1 MGLSRVNSTSGRIF
15 LSGVLCLI
23 FATTPAAGAGDPNPL
38 EPVDTSSPRA
48 TLTGFLTELDQVWA
62 LFRDEYW
69 NAPGKELETEIFL
82 GAARVLRTLD
92 LSEFPPSTRIEE
104 GYDAGTFLYETLSR
118 IELPPAGEIP
128 DADYFAGTED
138 PAEWT
143 VPHTDITI
151 ARINEGP
158 RKGEFL
164 FNVATVNRA
173 HEFFRKTQPLPYVR
187 DVPVENTQ
195 QIRQVIPGWWFSTA
209 SIYELPDWMRQVIL
223 EQAAWKWVAL
233 VVLLSVVVA
242 LIVAVY
248 RLTRRR
254 ESRTPAGDY
263 ARRMVL
269 PLFVIFLLPPVT
281 YLITEQI
288 NIISDVAKTILLI
301 SRAAEYLLDT
311 WVAWL
316 GALLLAELII
326 LSPRIE
332 EESLH
337 AQLLRLSARI
347 SGIVLGLVILFY
359 GANQIGLPV
368 VGVLAGVGVS
378 GLAIALAAQ
387 DSLKNL
393 LGSLMIFMDQPY
405 APGQRILVQGHDGF
419 VEQIGLRSTRIRM
432 LNGSLTAI
440 PNEKMANLDV
450 ENVGRR
456 NFIRRQTNI
465 RLSYDTPPDKIEQAL
480 GIIREIL
487 DDHEGMRPELPPRV
501 FFDEFN
507 PDSLNIRIFY
517 WYHPPRRWKSLA
529 FDEKVNLEIMR
540 RFGESDIRLAPPTSR
555 INLDAGEGTIAG
567 TTS

>member
-1 MGLSRVNSTSGRIF
+1 MGPSRVITQAGRVP
-15 LSGVLCLI
+15 LTALVCLLFSI
-23 FATTPAAGAGDPNPL
+23 TPVTVAAQSNPL

-48 TLTGFLTELDQVWA
+48 TLTGFITELDQIWR
-62 LFRDEYW
+62 LFHDPYW
-69 NAPGKELETEIFL
+69 DNPSKELETQIFA

-104 GYDAGTFLYETLSR
+104 GYDAATFLYETLSR
-118 IELPPAGEIP
+118 IELPPVDEIP
-128 DADYFAGTED
+128 GATHFADMEE
-138 PAEWT
+138 PAKWT
-143 VPHTDITI
+143 IPHTDITI
-151 ARINEGP
+151 ARITEGP

-164 FNVATVNRA
+164 FSKGTVRRA
-173 HEFFRKTQPLPYVR
+173 NEFFRKTQSLPYLR

-195 QIRQVIPGWWFSTA
+195 SIRQVIPGWWLSTA
-209 SIYELPDWMRQVIL
+209 SIYRLPDWMRHVVL
-223 EQAAWKWVAL
+223 ESAVWKWLAF
-233 VVLLSVVVA
+233 VVLLLVITA
-242 LIVAVY
+242 LIIMVY
-248 RLTRRR
+248 RLTRRG
-254 ESRTPAGDY
+254 EPRTAAGDY
-263 ARRMVL
+263 LRRVALPVFVL
-269 PLFVIFLLPPVT
+269 ALIPPVS
-281 YLITEQI
+281 YLVTEQI
-288 NIISDVAKTILLI
+288 NIISDPAKTILLVM
-301 SRAAEYLLDT
+301 RATQYLLAT

-316 GALLLAELII
+316 GALLLAELVI

-332 EESLH
+332 DGSLH

-347 SGIVLGLVILFY
+347 TGIVLGLVILFY

-405 APGQRILVQGHDGF
+405 TPGQRIIVQGHDGF
-419 VEQIGLRSTRIRM
+419 VEQIGLRSTKIRM

-440 PNEKMANLDV
+440 PNEKMANFDI

-456 NFIRRQTNI
+456 NFIRRQTCI
-465 RLSYDTPPDKIEQAL
+465 RLSYETPPEKIEQAL

-487 DDHEGMRPELPPRV
+487 DNHEGMQPRLPPRV

-540 RFGESDIRLAPPTSR
+540 RFTEADIRLAPPTTR
-555 INLDAGEGTIAG
+555 VNLDTQEPQSTGPVT
-567 TTS
+567 

>member
-1 MGLSRVNSTSGRIF
+1 MGPSLVITQAGRVS
-15 LSGVLCLI
+15 LAALVCLL
-23 FATTPAAGAGDPNPL
+23 FSMTPVSVAAESNPL

-48 TLTGFLTELDQVWA
+48 TLTGFLTELDQIWS
-62 LFRDEYW
+62 LFHDPYW
-69 NAPGKELETEIFL
+69 DNPSKELETQIFA

-92 LSEFPPSTRIEE
+92 LSDFPPSTRLEE

-118 IELPPAGEIP
+118 IELPPLGEIP
-128 DADYFAGTED
+128 DTTYFADTED

-143 VPHTDITI
+143 IPHTDITI
-151 ARINEGP
+151 ARITEGP

-164 FNVATVNRA
+164 FSKGTVRRA
-173 HEFFRKTQPLPYVR
+173 NEFFRKTQSLPYLR
-187 DVPVENTQ
+187 DVPLENTQ
-195 QIRQVIPGWWFSTA
+195 SIRQVIPGWWLSTA
-209 SIYELPDWMRQVIL
+209 SIHRLPDWMRNVVL
-223 EQAAWKWVAL
+223 EQAVWKWIAFA
-233 VVLLSVVVA
+233 VLLLAIIVLVA
-242 LIVAVY
+242 VVY
-248 RLTRRR
+248 RLTRRG
-254 ESRTPAGDY
+254 ESRTAAGDY
-263 ARRMVL
+263 LRRVALPVFVL
-269 PLFVIFLLPPVT
+269 ALRPPVS
-281 YLITEQI
+281 YLVTEQI
-288 NIISDVAKTILLI
+288 NIISDPAKTILLVM
-301 SRAAEYLLDT
+301 RATQYLLAT

-316 GALLLAELII
+316 GALLLAEVVI
-326 LSPRIE
+326 LSPRIGDG
-332 EESLH
+332 SLH

-347 SGIVLGLVILFY
+347 TGIVLGLVILFY

-405 APGQRILVQGHDGF
+405 TPGQRIIVQGHDGF
-419 VEQIGLRSTRIRM
+419 VEQIGLRSTKIRM

-440 PNEKMANLDV
+440 PNEKMANFDI

-456 NFIRRQTNI
+456 NFIRRQTCI
-465 RLSYDTPPDKIEQAL
+465 RLSYETPPEKIEKAL

-487 DDHEGMRPELPPRV
+487 DNHEGMQPQLPARV

-540 RFGESDIRLAPPTSR
+540 RFSEADIRLAPPTTR
-555 INLDAGEGTIAG
+555 VKLDTQEQQGTG
-567 TTS
+567 PVT